1 MQFFKS
7 GTFVRCREEQCVVER
22 RTRFL
27 LPDLRGSWGSACPS
41 RLHATKSNKL
51 LNPFLGIDTHVN
63 EDTGLASSEM
73 RSCKAAGMPPSCK
86 GEAEAFLIV
95 HSLFCLLGSATDH
108 NRPRACACDSS
119 AVLSNEQVVIFVC
132 CISTHLLSSRNPS
145 VNLVAV
151 CAKRAPCHLHANSP
165 ERVWVR

>member
-119 AVLSNEQVVIFVC
+119 AVCVVKRTGSHFCMLHFNAFI
-132 CISTHLLSSRNPS
+132 ILEKSERKPGSRLREEGALPS
-145 VNLVAV
+145 PRELA
-151 CAKRAPCHLHANSP
+151 
-165 ERVWVR
+165 